1 MNWIDYLLIALIV
14 FSCVAGLLRGLLR
27 EVIALLTWIAAVWI
41 AWHYAAVLEPRL
53 GGALASEGVRT
64 WAARSIIFLAVVL
77 IGTCIGALVGR
88 VVRLSIFSGTDRFF
102 GGIFGFLRGLV
113 MIGLFVMLCHALRL
127 NGEAWWRGSTLIP
140 YGERAANV
148 LRGLVGESKILTG
161 QSAIRSDQRI

>member
-1 MNWIDYLLIALIV
+1 MNWIDYLLIALTVI
-14 FSCVAGLLRGLLR
+14 SCVVGVLRGLLR
-27 EVIALLTWIAAVWI
+27 EVIALVTWVAAVWI

-77 IGTCIGALVGR
+77 IGTCIGAIVGR
-88 VVRLSIFSGTDRFF
+88 VVRLSIFSATDRFF

-127 NGEAWWRGSTLIP
+127 NGEPWWRASTLIP

-148 LRGLVGESKILTG
+148 LRGMVGESKILAGHSGTK
-161 QSAIRSDQRI
+161 SDQWI

>member
-1 MNWIDYLLIALIV
+1 MNWIDYLLIALTVI
-14 FSCVAGLLRGLLR
+14 SCVVGVLRGLLR
-27 EVIALLTWIAAVWI
+27 EVIALVTWVAAVWI

-77 IGTCIGALVGR
+77 IGTCIGAIVGR
-88 VVRLSIFSGTDRFF
+88 VVRLSIFSATDRFF

-127 NGEAWWRGSTLIP
+127 NGEPWWRGSTLIP

-148 LRGLVGESKILTG
+148 LRGMVGESKILAGHSGTK
-161 QSAIRSDQRI
+161 SDQRI